1 MEVKETYLF
10 VDFKV
15 EGPPIPRL
23 LRRITP
29 FSFIDRLTVEAPVTV
44 EPTVESFDDLL
55 LLAQKFF
62 HADTTSLKI
71 GEEHNVS
78 VAVGA
83 VLSVKKTLLTL
94 FSLVALPTVHL
105 VPRSLRLPHSIFLPS
120 YIITMRSDSYCT
132 DMSKSRWTG
141 CVMLSYNAGSRNLSF
156 YFLTHL

>member
-120 YIITMRSDSYCT
+120 YI
-132 DMSKSRWTG
+132 
-141 CVMLSYNAGSRNLSF
+141 
-156 YFLTHL
+156 

>member
-78 VAVGA
+78 VGA
-83 VLSVKKTLLTL
+83 APSVKHVVF
-94 FSLVALPTVHL
+94 FSCLANHL

-132 DMSKSRWTG
+132 DMSKSRWIG

-156 YFLTHL
+156 DFFDTSVVG